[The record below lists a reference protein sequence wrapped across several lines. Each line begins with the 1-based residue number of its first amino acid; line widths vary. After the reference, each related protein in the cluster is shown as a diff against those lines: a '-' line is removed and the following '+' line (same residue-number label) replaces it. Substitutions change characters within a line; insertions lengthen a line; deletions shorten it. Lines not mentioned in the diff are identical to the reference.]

1 MCYEYDSYYLR
12 ARALEAL
19 RRKTKVAD
27 EVAKS
32 VTPSPSAQ
40 PEQPQAPVAKPE
52 TVPA

>member
-1 MCYEYDSYYLR
+1 MCYEFDSFYER

-27 EVAKS
+27 ELAK
-32 VTPSPSAQ
+32 PAAPGPAAEAAKPQ
-40 PEQPQAPVAKPE
+40 LPEAKPE

>member
-1 MCYEYDSYYLR
+1 MCYEFDDYHFR

-27 EVAKS
+27 ELKKPAE
-32 VTPSPSAQ
+32 PQPSAQ
-40 PEQPQAPVAKPE
+40 AAQPQAPVAKPE